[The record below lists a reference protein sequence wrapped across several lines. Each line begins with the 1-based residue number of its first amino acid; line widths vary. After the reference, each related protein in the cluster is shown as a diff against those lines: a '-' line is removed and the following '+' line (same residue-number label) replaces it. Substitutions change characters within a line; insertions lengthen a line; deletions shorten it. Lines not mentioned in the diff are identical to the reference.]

1 MNWIPWSVTE
11 RGMWE
16 MKPGRMLKGSF
27 GVNVCVGVWGQMWS
41 TPQTETCFLLEE
53 SLGLSGSPN
62 GFRAPLLCVWVCVC
76 VDTLRWLVRKGLIF
90 ILGNNSLCGQK
101 KEFKVHGIFVTSF
114 CNFLLRCFSNFKM
127 MEYSLHYLCFFQP
140 IETTSQLFPLLASY
154 KLRLYHFPERPWFGV
169 VIVLMW
175 WIRKL

>member
-62 GFRAPLLCVWVCVC
+62 GFRAPLLFEFVC
-76 VDTLRWLVRKGLIF
+76 VDTLRWLVHKGLIF

-127 MEYSLHYLCFFQP
+127 MEYSLHYFCFFQP
-140 IETTSQLFPLLASY
+140 IETASQLFPLLASY
-154 KLRLYHFPERPWFGV
+154 KLRLYHFPERPCFGV
-169 VIVLMW
+169 VFVLMW
-175 WIRKL
+175 WICKL